1 MFVGE
6 SGVARTIQRT
16 CEVMKEHG
24 LTDAAD
30 GRKFGVIDLATMQK
44 FINFHYSV
52 TLDLFGGDISS
63 NAATYF
69 TTGLKG
75 RYGET
80 AITDDHALVGNTYT
94 VHEVENGKVV
104 AKQVPALT
112 ALNERL
118 RDDYI
123 GEIQGGITR
132 WNRIPEKLGIPFRF
146 ELPHKGFHRKIGNF
160 AGHFIAPDGRVVN
173 EADWNA
179 NRDKWLPSEDDH
191 RFVDS
196 LMGQVIEPGKFAN
209 WIAPPARGINNQ
221 PIDFQYVRFA

>member
-24 LTDAAD
+24 ITDPKE
-30 GRKFGVIDLATMQK
+30 GRKFGIIDLATLQK

-52 TLDLFGGDISS
+52 TLDLFGGDVSS

-80 AITDDHALVGNTYT
+80 AITDDHALKGETYG
-94 VHEVENGKVV
+94 VQEVENGKIVT
-104 AKQVPALT
+104 KQVPALT

-123 GEIQGGITR
+123 SEIQGGITR
-132 WNRIPEKLGIPFRF
+132 WNRIPEKFGIPFRF
-146 ELPHKGFHRKIGNF
+146 ALPHKGFHRKIGNF
-160 AGHFIAPDGRVVN
+160 AGQFISPEGQVMT
-173 EADWNA
+173 ESEWNA
-179 NRDKWLPSEDDH
+179 HRDEWMPSEDDH
-191 RFVDS
+191 RYVES

-209 WIAPPARGINNQ
+209 WIAAPARGINGQ
-221 PIDFQYVRFA
+221 PIDFQYVRFD